1 MKSAG
6 IVTSLVFACAL
17 GGCGAAAPPRLAA
30 ARPAAASAQQ
40 QAVDGDFKGRAL
52 LGVKLSPACP
62 GSSIGP
68 VEIGDQKLY
77 FAYKPDTLFVAA
89 IQPDG
94 SFHAASGPS
103 LLDGSLAGDRL
114 VFTVRTYVCS
124 SVYELHR
131 LT

>member
-1 MKSAG
+1 MRLRGCRPHRVAAG
-6 IVTSLVFACAL
+6 SP
-17 GGCGAAAPPRLAA
+17 AAPS
-30 ARPAAASAQQ
+30 ARP
-40 QAVDGDFKGRAL
+40 QAVDGDFKGRAF

-62 GSSIGP
+62 GSSIGT